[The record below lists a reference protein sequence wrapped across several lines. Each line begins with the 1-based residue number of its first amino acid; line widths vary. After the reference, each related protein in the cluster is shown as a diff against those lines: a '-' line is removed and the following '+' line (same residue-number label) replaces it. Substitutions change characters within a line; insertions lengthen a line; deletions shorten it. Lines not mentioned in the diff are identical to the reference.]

1 MYLVSDYGI
10 ETEDS
15 IFMFL
20 WIFESAAKVYQGNP
34 VFVCEKILDWRL
46 IDFQQNGLMW
56 TYRKHFCA
64 SPNVKIFQTLYFK
77 GF

>member
-1 MYLVSDYGI
+1 MIGKKCHLFDVSDYGI

-34 VFVCEKILDWRL
+34 VFVCEKILD
-46 IDFQQNGLMW
+46 
-56 TYRKHFCA
+56 
-64 SPNVKIFQTLYFK
+64 
-77 GF
+77 